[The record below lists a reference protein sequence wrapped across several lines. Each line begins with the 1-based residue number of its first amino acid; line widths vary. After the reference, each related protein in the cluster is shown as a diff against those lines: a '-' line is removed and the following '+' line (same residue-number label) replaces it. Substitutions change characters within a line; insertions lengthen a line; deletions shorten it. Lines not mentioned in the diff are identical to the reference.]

1 MFCVLLFFGL
11 FYISSSISFVHYS
24 LGYFVIGFIIWSCH
38 VVYRI
43 NTGYEIWCA
52 DNAGVIVN
60 PKGEMKGMARTLLYS
75 HMFLY
80 FLSKPTRQ

>member
-43 NTGYEIWCA
+43 NTGYEI
-52 DNAGVIVN
+52 
-60 PKGEMKGMARTLLYS
+60 
-75 HMFLY
+75 
-80 FLSKPTRQ
+80 